1 MSERGVRH
9 HTVKVPATTANLGPG
24 FDAFGLALDLHLG
37 ARTDDRVAGTP
48 RVTLTGEGA
57 DEVSDGDDNL
67 LWTSFV
73 AFCEERGVAV
83 PDVAI
88 RATNRIPL
96 QRGLGSSSAAIVA
109 GLVLARDLT
118 GELVAETELVR
129 IADRLEGHPDHV
141 APAIVGGL
149 VAWAR
154 AGAGVPIGRRIEPAP
169 TLAPV
174 VLVPSGR
181 QSTDE
186 ARAVLPATMTIAEV
200 AEQSAR
206 AGHVLGALSGLWPA
220 DVAATVDLLHEPTR
234 LAVMTASGEVI
245 ARLRAQGHH
254 AWLSGAGPTV
264 AVALEAGDAA
274 AREAVIAIAGE
285 TGMVALVLDVDRSGA
300 ISCPDGGCAL
310 SGSGG
315 CARCPRESV

>member
-1 MSERGVRH
+1 
-9 HTVKVPATTANLGPG
+9 
-24 FDAFGLALDLHLG
+24 
-37 ARTDDRVAGTP
+37 
-48 RVTLTGEGA
+48 VTLSGEGA

-118 GELVAETELVR
+118 GELVTETELVR
-129 IADRLEGHPDHV
+129 IADRLEGHPDNV

-149 VAWAR
+149 VACAR
-154 AGAGVPIGRRIEPAP
+154 DDAGVPIVRRIDPAP

-174 VLVPSGR
+174 VLVPSVR

-186 ARAVLPATMTIAEV
+186 ARAVLPATMTRAEV
-200 AEQSAR
+200 AE
-206 AGHVLGALSGLWPA
+206 
-220 DVAATVDLLHEPTR
+220 
-234 LAVMTASGEVI
+234 
-245 ARLRAQGHH
+245 
-254 AWLSGAGPTV
+254 
-264 AVALEAGDAA
+264 
-274 AREAVIAIAGE
+274 
-285 TGMVALVLDVDRSGA
+285 
-300 ISCPDGGCAL
+300 
-310 SGSGG
+310 
-315 CARCPRESV
+315 